1 MLKLKIDNKDYQL
14 PLDWEE
20 LSLKS
25 YSALRK
31 LPDTADAVT
40 VAACLLGI
48 DVDTL
53 NNADLANFHLT
64 IGVNLG
70 WLSRLPK
77 FEKPEA
83 VDYKDKVLNIPLGFE
98 SLKFGQKIAFQQ
110 LAITNTSG
118 VEVNP
123 DCYAR
128 LLAIAFCFEAFGSY
142 SDKGVDELE
151 QWFNDYSIT
160 SAKPL
165 IDFFLN
171 GLLKSSNV
179 KPTIS
184 AASQSPKRLQQ
195 VLKGLKNMVRT
206 RKSVQL

>member
-25 YSALRK
+25 YSNLRK

-77 FEKPEA
+77 FDKPDV
-83 VDYKDKVLNIPLGFE
+83 VDYNGKVLNVPDGFE
-98 SLKFGQKIAFQQ
+98 GLKFRQKLEFQQ
-110 LAITNTSG
+110 LALTNTSG

-123 DCYAR
+123 DCYAK
-128 LLAIAFCFEAFGSY
+128 LLAIIFCVEAFGSY
-142 SDKGVDELE
+142 SASGVNKLTA
-151 QWFNDYSIT
+151 WFEDYPLT
-160 SAKPL
+160 AAKPL
-165 IDFFLN
+165 IDFFLS

-179 KPTIS
+179 KPITS
-184 AASQSPKRLQQ
+184 AASQSPKRLPQ
-195 VLKGLKNMVRT
+195 VLNVLKNMVRT
-206 RKSVQL
+206 RKSVQ